1 MAMNG
6 LDKITEKILA
16 EAEAEAGRILSEAE
30 AEAGRIRAAY
40 AEKADAIR
48 ARVATDA
55 EREGTELV
63 ARAKNADAVARRNA
77 ILRVRGELVD
87 ETFSLTLAAVRSMRA
102 EQYAELLSGLL
113 AAALLE
119 QIEAEES
126 ARELYGE
133 EDATAPECYE
143 VLLSASDREKYG
155 EALISSVRTR
165 LSAKVGA
172 GKLDR
177 LVLSRDVA
185 AIDGG
190 LILRYGDIESNCSL
204 ELLFAGLRRELEGEV
219 GHVLFDPKER
229 N

>member
-6 LDKITEKILA
+6 LEKITDKILA
-16 EAEAEAGRILSEAE
+16 EAEAEAGRILAEAE
-30 AEAGRIRAAY
+30 AEAEGIRAAY
-40 AEKADAIR
+40 AEKAEAIR
-48 ARVATDA
+48 ARVASDA

-63 ARAKNADAVARRNA
+63 ARAKNADTVARRNA

-87 ETFSLTLAAVRSMRA
+87 EAISSTLEAVRSMGA
-102 EQYAELLSGLL
+102 EQYVELLSGLL
-113 AAALLE
+113 SAAFLE

-126 ARELYGE
+126 SRELYGE
-133 EDATAPECYE
+133 EEATAPERYE
-143 VLLSASDREKYG
+143 VLLSASDREAYG
-155 EALISSVRTR
+155 EALIASVRAR
-165 LSAKVGA
+165 LAARA
-172 GKLDR
+172 GRERIDR
-177 LVLSRDVA
+177 LVLSRDAA

-219 GHVLFDPKER
+219 SHALFAPKEH